1 MPRSRLSCDE
11 AMTLWQAR
19 DVYRVHALFR
29 GLVLVFFALEFLLLC
44 SRGSWY
50 LGVVLIGAQ
59 WGILWCLRW
68 GLRWVFRWAHRG
80 LWWCLD
86 YTKSAVVT
94 WLHAHRR

>member
-1 MPRSRLSCDE
+1 
-11 AMTLWQAR
+11 MTLWQAR

-59 WGILWCLRW
+59 WGLLWCLRW
-68 GLRWVFRWAHRG
+68 GLRWARRG

-86 YTKSAVVT
+86 HAKVTVVI
-94 WLHAHRR
+94 WLHERRR

>member
-1 MPRSRLSCDE
+1 MPRARLSCDE

-19 DVYRVHALFR
+19 DVYHVHALVR

-59 WGILWCLRW
+59 WGLLWCLRW
-68 GLRWVFRWAHRG
+68 GLRWARRG

-86 YTKSAVVT
+86 HTKAAVVT
-94 WLHAHRR
+94 WLHARRR